1 MGTQSTICK
10 NVEST
15 CYIIGAYARA
25 KRSDTTSLQAP
36 LSREGVYVSRTL
48 YVGNLPFS
56 ATEETL
62 AVKFARCGTVVSVTL
77 VKDPMTGHSKR
88 CGYIE
93 MATQAE
99 AQTAVDR
106 LNLADYEGRLMSV
119 NKVAAAVPA
128 VGRA

>member
-1 MGTQSTICK
+1 M
-10 NVEST
+10 
-15 CYIIGAYARA
+15 
-25 KRSDTTSLQAP
+25 
-36 LSREGVYVSRTL
+36 SRTL